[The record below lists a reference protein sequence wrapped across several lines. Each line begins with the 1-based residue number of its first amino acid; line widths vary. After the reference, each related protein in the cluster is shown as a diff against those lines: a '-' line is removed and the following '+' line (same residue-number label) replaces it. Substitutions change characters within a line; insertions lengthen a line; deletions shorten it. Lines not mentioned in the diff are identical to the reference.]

1 MIQSLIKARG
11 CILMSNIYIPIKH
24 ILLYSF
30 ILFFTAC
37 SYKNVDVLDIK
48 KYSQNPTSYTK
59 DLKSRNLNQEEL
71 TKEFISNYFSVWHL
85 DKLSFTKEE
94 ATWGNVYSKKEI
106 YLENHLLA
114 SKDWFEKQ
122 IINSNFEN
130 YNQIQQKAIL
140 TKNSDFRV
148 FPTSSRMFYNPSKAG
163 EGFPFDYNQNSR
175 VKINTPVLI
184 SHYSKDKAWA
194 FVESHYVLGWIR
206 LDNLLLIDQTLEE
219 EFISDELYVII
230 KEGFEIFD
238 KTSLE
243 DLKVGTFFTKK
254 DDKYLVASA
263 NGFKKVNI
271 SDYKIRKLPIKFDSK
286 NIELISKE
294 FIGEPY
300 GWGGINNH
308 RDCSSF
314 TQDFFT
320 PFAIYLKR
328 NSKSQTELHKYIDLS
343 KFSDKEK
350 KEFILKNAEPFLTL
364 VYLRGHIMLY
374 VGSEK
379 NEPLVMHN
387 VWGVRTK
394 SFFGESGRNIIG
406 KTVITTLEPG
416 LELNNINP
424 DKTLLKKVRGIV
436 LLNKKQ

>member
-1 MIQSLIKARG
+1 MNFKI
-11 CILMSNIYIPIKH
+11 IYLSIF
-24 ILLYSF
+24 ILLLSG
-30 ILFFTAC
+30 C
-37 SYKNVDVLDIK
+37 SYKNKEVLDIK
-48 KYSQNPTSYTK
+48 KYSQNPSSYTK
-59 DLKSRNLNQEEL
+59 DLKNINLNQKEL
-71 TKEFISNYFSVWHL
+71 TKTFVKNYFSPW
-85 DKLSFTKEE
+85 DIKELSYTKEE
-94 ATWGNVYSKKEI
+94 ATWGNI
-106 YLENHLLA
+106 YAQKDIFLENHKKA
-114 SKDWFEKQ
+114 SKKWFKKQ
-122 IINSNFEN
+122 IENSNFEN
-130 YNQIQQKAIL
+130 FNQVLQKAIL

-194 FVESHYVLGWIR
+194 FVESHYVLGWVR
-206 LDNLLLIDQTLEE
+206 MDNLLLIDKNLEN

-243 DLKVGTFFTKK
+243 DMKVGTFFTKK
-254 DDKYLVASA
+254 DDKYLLATN

-271 SDYKIRKLPIKFDSK
+271 ADYKIKKLPMKFDQK

-300 GWGGINNH
+300 GWGGLNNH

-320 PFAIYLKR
+320 PFGIYLKR
-328 NSKSQTELHKYIDLS
+328 NSKSQTQLHKYIDLQKLS
-343 KFSDKEK
+343 NIEK
-350 KEFILKNAEPFLTL
+350 KEFILKNAKPFLTL
-364 VYLRGHIMLY
+364 IYLQGHIMLY
-374 VGSEK
+374 VGNK
-379 NEPLVMHN
+379 NNEPLVMHN

-394 SFFGESGRNIIG
+394 DFWQNSSRNIIG

-416 LELNNINP
+416 IELFNANK
-424 DKTLLKKVRGIV
+424 DKTILKKIKGIV
-436 LLNKKQ
+436 QLDKKVIKK